1 MIIQKMSIILLS
13 TGLLG
18 ITCPSSVSANS
29 YLSGNAYAKEA
40 TYHIKAKKTVPV
52 YKVRTGK
59 DEAQNTQKLAFHF
72 HKGSK
77 AYISRWQMSTGGW
90 IIVSK
95 HKYYHT
101 SRTFFLVPTGLGKWY
116 QKI

>member
-1 MIIQKMSIILLS
+1 MPSLVQFLL
-13 TGLLG
+13 T
-18 ITCPSSVSANS
+18 A
-29 YLSGNAYAKEA
+29 SGNAYAKEA

-59 DEAQNTQKLAFHF
+59 SEAQNTQKLAFHF

-95 HKYYHT
+95 NKYYHT